1 MRCKQPLAKQHT
13 YEEEEEEKKK
23 QGVQVEA
30 NMFAPSQPIWT

>member
-13 YEEEEEEKKK
+13 YEEEEKKK